1 MKLISMTDFVL
12 NINELAPKESDQF
25 FQSWQ
30 NKKLMIIENYANFLK
45 EPLKLEMFIHIDDN
59 GKIAV
64 RPQYETARRKEYLEE
79 EKIYFKAKE
88 KVFFE
93 GFSLRIDTDLKVLL
107 HDETFCV
114 RTFFNFN
121 DAFKDM
127 KIEDMVH
134 KNYQLTPNAIK
145 RIFG

>member
-12 NINELAPKESDQF
+12 NINELVPKESDQF

-59 GKIAV
+59 GEIAV
-64 RPQYETARRKEYLEE
+64 RPQYETARRKEYIEE

-88 KVFFE
+88 KVLFE
-93 GFSLRIDTDLKVLL
+93 GFEHGYKWY
-107 HDETFCV
+107 ETFIV
-114 RTFFNFN
+114 MRDKVSGRGQFQLSKYKTIEGLLN
-121 DAFKDM
+121 DEFDF
-127 KIEDMVH
+127 I
-134 KNYQLTPNAIK
+134 LTENAIK